1 MGAHQPVTA
10 VAQHSVASHTP
21 FIAHRQHVAP
31 VAAHHAVAQ
40 VVATAA
46 PFTAHQPVSAG
57 LTSSLANV
65 AHHAAS
71 PVTHH
76 AAHIARPVTHASH
89 AATHFVHP
97 TIHASHIARPVVHG
111 PIYRSGIALHGSPF
125 TAFNKGASEDK
136 EEEEESDEEE
146 ERSARVIE
154 EAGEVLNDL
163 TLEET
168 SQNLIVNPEE
178 EVTELEVEGRT
189 FEEVSS
195 TTTSATTTA

>member
-1 MGAHQPVTA
+1 MGAHVSRPV
-10 VAQHSVASHTP
+10 
-21 FIAHRQHVAP
+21 
-31 VAAHHAVAQ
+31 
-40 VVATAA
+40 
-46 PFTAHQPVSAG
+46 
-57 LTSSLANV
+57 
-65 AHHAAS
+65 
-71 PVTHH
+71 
-76 AAHIARPVTHASH
+76 VTHASH

-136 EEEEESDEEE
+136 EEEEEESDEEERSSGLTYYKLADTEAEEVEEEE

-154 EAGEVLNDL
+154 EASEVLNDL

-178 EVTELEVEGRT
+178 EVT
-189 FEEVSS
+189 
-195 TTTSATTTA
+195 